1 MNIPTQIPC
10 AISNGTF
17 DCDLLCLMQWQ
28 TAFRKHE
35 SSDFNKLSHNWCF
48 RE

>member
-1 MNIPTQIPC
+1 MNIPTQIPR
-10 AISNGTF
+10 AISNETF
-17 DCDLLCLMQWQ
+17 DCDLFYLMQWQ

-35 SSDFNKLSHNWCF
+35 SSDFNKLSHNWNL